1 MSRGL
6 LFARV
11 CVRPVSLHMRLFFLF
26 LFLFALPLA
35 RATPR
40 MAQRA
45 ELASGL
51 TCYAGA
57 APALWDTFVGALPAD
72 VVNDVDKLAGKAA
85 LLLEQLRA
93 RVPPCT
99 ALERVTRR
107 RLPHCPPL
115 ESVNLG
121 PLRLCLGMAHA
132 TGRGSFFDPPDR
144 ERAAAANARMW
155 STREEALTYGT
166 DPDAYSDPMVRS
178 VVAAVKRQHAP

>member
-1 MSRGL
+1 
-6 LFARV
+6 
-11 CVRPVSLHMRLFFLF
+11 MRLFFLF

-45 ELASGL
+45 ELAASVVA
-51 TCYAGA
+51 CYTGV
-57 APALWDTFVGALPAD
+57 APALWDAFVGALAPEVVAD
-72 VVNDVDKLAGKAA
+72 VDLLAGKAA
-85 LLLEQLRA
+85 LLREMLRD
-93 RVPPCT
+93 RVAPCT
-99 ALERVTRR
+99 AIERVTRR

-121 PLRLCLGMAHA
+121 PLRLCLGMAQA